1 MRLASLLIGRPVL
14 DLIAEMRAND
24 ATWPEVRQAIA
35 DQTSGEVDVTWQAV
49 QAWAREP
56 RDKESDTAA

>member
-1 MRLASLLIGRPVL
+1 MRLASILIGRPVL
-14 DLIAEMRAND
+14 ELIEEMRAD
-24 ATWPEVRQAIA
+24 SASWPVIRQAIC